1 MPITKT
7 ELCCKLILKITNYTR
22 HVVYQLC
29 CMHLIETAL
38 CNKLF
43 NILAKLQVNEF
54 SIENLM
60 IMIFH
65 QTEEKGIYIGETKY
79 VFLIVSTTKKGTA
92 NSIGNTSKA
101 HA

>member
-1 MPITKT
+1 
-7 ELCCKLILKITNYTR
+7 
-22 HVVYQLC
+22 
-29 CMHLIETAL
+29 MHLIETAL

-65 QTEEKGIYIGETKY
+65 QTEEKVHVHVNVHVQGRQQL
-79 VFLIVSTTKKGTA
+79 VFRPQCGT
-92 NSIGNTSKA
+92 
-101 HA
+101 